1 MQYLWFTLVKLVK
14 KKKFLHS
21 SVWFLWIYIN
31 KASLR
36 LIFAV
41 SPLRANEYRGKMS
54 RIADTALNLR
64 TQFYLNVHVAEGMR
78 FWGNEELQACTESC
92 ASRRYPRPS
101 YFSNFFNYSVHLRI
115 NISRFKQCTFLVTLN
130 NMYAKKFSFEE
141 FRIRWCL
148 NILNLINS

>member
-1 MQYLWFTLVKLVK
+1 MKENYILRGGNIFYSIYDLRLVKK

-21 SVWFLWIYIN
+21 SLRFLWIDIN

-41 SPLRANEYRGKMS
+41 SPLRVNEYRGKMS

-78 FWGNEELQACTESC
+78 F
-92 ASRRYPRPS
+92 
-101 YFSNFFNYSVHLRI
+101 
-115 NISRFKQCTFLVTLN
+115 
-130 NMYAKKFSFEE
+130 
-141 FRIRWCL
+141 
-148 NILNLINS
+148 